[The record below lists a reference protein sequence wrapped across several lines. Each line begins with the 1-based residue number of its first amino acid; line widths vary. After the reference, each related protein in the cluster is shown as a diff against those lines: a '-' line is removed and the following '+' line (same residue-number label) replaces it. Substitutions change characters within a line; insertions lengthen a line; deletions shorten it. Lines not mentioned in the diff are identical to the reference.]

1 MERKCTDCQY
11 TKTCQFVDHVQNGS
25 RPCPLDSRMIVE
37 RLDVST
43 ILGQIRE
50 ARRRTVNMRELGIKI
65 ISPLGLE
72 DGK

>member
-1 MERKCTDCQY
+1 
-11 TKTCQFVDHVQNGS
+11 
-25 RPCPLDSRMIVE
+25 MIVE